1 MSASGLVSRRIEGSV
16 LEQLARFSAVALLG
30 PRQVGQPC
38 SALARG
44 SIAAMLF
51 HGGAPRGSLPPVPGV
66 AAVGLAELAVQ
77 LGGQPRLAHHRAGLA
92 SPQLAISTDLSAF
105 STRSLIAHRILS
117 CNSQAEVT
125 CERVAPVDEH
135 LLMNTSS

>member
-1 MSASGLVSRRIEGSV
+1 MEGSV
-16 LEQLARFSAVALLG
+16 PEQLARFSAVALLG

-38 SALARG
+38 SALAWG

-92 SPQLAISTDLSAF
+92 SPQLAILN
-105 STRSLIAHRILS
+105 RSVSLLNALTH
-117 CNSQAEVT
+117 CSQD
-125 CERVAPVDEH
+125 PVVQQPDRGH
-135 LLMNTSS
+135 LRTSRTG